1 MTVLQNSSKASSLEG
16 WDQKE
21 LSSELHDCPTIYWE
35 LNWLNQWDH
44 RLIKFI
50 KDHIL
55 IPPPK
60 YAEKNL
66 NLRDKY
72 NLEHAWKF
80 QGQHGEALAV
90 EYLYGLKSPENN
102 TCNKGF
108 RFFLNHMYI

>member
-1 MTVLQNSSKASSLEG
+1 MTVLQTSLKASNSEIRRE
-16 WDQKE
+16 KE
-21 LSSELHDCPTIYWE
+21 LYNERYSRPKIYWE